1 VVVRVQVTDPQGAG
15 DIASVTLNAAALG
28 WGNIPLYDNGRSNDG
43 AAGDGLYGAVFTVA
57 PNILRN
63 EHNLLLTAGDQAGHS
78 ANLQLGAFV
87 VLNAPGG
94 NIPPG
99 LPQRP
104 AWGTNVWN
112 ENPAQDWQIN
122 SGVAWDYVYQYIT
135 YDWYVNGWGGNF
147 VGRFTKHAWDHG
159 YIPVISVYLMLAVPP
174 TCGESATCYAQKLQ
188 NPAAVNAYLAAL
200 QEAARQ
206 ANGSKPVIFQLEPDF
221 YGFMQQ
227 LSNSSSP
234 PAGVQSD
241 NPASY
246 PVALNIPGYPNNLT
260 GFGRRMVDLIHQ
272 TAPNALVAPHASMW
286 ATNQDP
292 NNVTPTAAIS
302 LAQRTAAFM
311 NAMGGAEADLFF
323 VEWSDRDS
331 GSGLRPWWDD
341 TNRTLPHVNRA
352 ILWENA
358 LSAAAGKRLILWQVP
373 AGNMNL
379 NNTCDHYQ
387 DNRPAY
393 AFRHP
398 RDLYEAGVIA
408 ILFGAGTGCMTRPD
422 TDGGFIQG
430 QGAIAYANPA
440 TPTGLAAGVAV
451 GPTVPLYWNENN
463 QPDLWGYRL
472 SYAPAAGGTAITA
485 DVGPANAANL
495 LLPSAGQWRIRI
507 ATYDAMGRLSPFS
520 NFVTVTTTTDAARVY
535 LPAMVK

>member
-1 VVVRVQVTDPQGAG
+1 
-15 DIASVTLNAAALG
+15 
-28 WGNIPLYDNGRSNDG
+28 
-43 AAGDGLYGAVFTVA
+43 
-57 PNILRN
+57 
-63 EHNLLLTAGDQAGHS
+63 
-78 ANLQLGAFV
+78 V

-94 NIPPG
+94 SVPSG

-135 YDWYVNGWGGNF
+135 YDWYNVPTDNWGGNF
-147 VGRFTKHAWDHG
+147 VGRFAKHAWDHD

-188 NPAAVNAYLAAL
+188 NPATVSAYLAAL

-206 ANGSKPVIFQLEPDF
+206 AKGSKPVIFQLEPDF
-221 YGFMQQ
+221 YGYMQQ
-227 LSNSSSP
+227 LSNSGSP
-234 PAGVQSD
+234 PAGVQPD

-260 GFGRRMVDLIHQ
+260 GFGRRLVDLIHQ

-286 ATNQDP
+286 ATGKEP
-292 NNVTPTAAIS
+292 HTETAANAIS
-302 LAQRTAAFM
+302 QAQRTAAFM
-311 NAMGGAEADLFF
+311 NAMGGTEADLFF

-373 AGNMNL
+373 AGNMAL
-379 NNTCDHYQ
+379 NNTPYHYQ

-408 ILFGAGTGCMTRPD
+408 VLFGSGLDGMTQPD

-430 QGAIAYANPA
+430 QGAIAYANPT
-440 TPTGLAAGVAV
+440 TPTGLTAGAAV
-451 GPTVPLYWNENN
+451 GPTVPLYWNENS

-472 SYAPAAGGTAITA
+472 SYAPAAGGTPITV

-507 ATYDAMGRLSPFS
+507 AAYDAMDRLSPFS
-520 NFVTVTTTTDAARVY
+520 NFVTVTTTVDAAKVY
-535 LPAMVK
+535 LPVLVRN